1 MARDLRV
8 RIKSARHAFG
18 PWSHSIPLA
27 PPAEHVKEMTA
38 HASGKRLA
46 DGGCD
51 VAEGTRVTRRRVSGC
66 GNNEEGGGHG
76 KSLSPGSMTVE
87 GERKRAQQG
96 KTVGE
101 HGARTQSIEASPT
114 SSENSRAPRQ
124 THRSP
129 TPILTTLAK
138 LPEGEDARE
147 GIAEC
152 RGTGDVDNGG
162 ARAGAS
168 TAAPAAV
175 SAGAGAVEERGV
187 LLGSGFDAGT
197 ESESGEDERA
207 ERREKGGGCDKT
219 TAVDVNAGDVA
230 MSTSHG
236 GVASN
241 LDDLDGGEV
250 GTLEECGDGRA
261 HHRDPSA
268 EEGGGQLLA
277 RGGATKRK
285 VQRMQEEKRLCVC
298 QAAAHARSAQRHLC
312 CDMYLSCCPTYHLS
326 RSIATVRLVETPQL
340 LSQRAFVV
348 CICPAVLRYRE

>member
-18 PWSHSIPLA
+18 PWSHSIPIA

-207 ERREKGGGCDKT
+207 ERREKGGCDKT

-268 EEGGGQLLA
+268 EEGGGAVVGEGGSDEAQSAENARREASLRLSSGGTCSVRPTPSLL
-277 RGGATKRK
+277 RYVSVVLSYIPSLQIYSNSETSRDTSVTFATS
-285 VQRMQEEKRLCVC
+285 VC
-298 QAAAHARSAQRHLC
+298 GV
-312 CDMYLSCCPTYHLS
+312 YLSC
-326 RSIATVRLVETPQL
+326 R
-340 LSQRAFVV
+340 
-348 CICPAVLRYRE
+348 PAVP

>member
-66 GNNEEGGGHG
+66 GNDEEGGGRG

-250 GTLEECGDGRA
+250 GTLEECGDGRG
-261 HHRDPSA
+261 HHRHPSA
-268 EEGGGQLLA
+268 EEGGAAVVGEGGSDEAQSAENARREASLRLSSGGTCSVRPTPSLL
-277 RGGATKRK
+277 RYVSVVLSYIPSLQIYSNSETSRDTSVTFATS
-285 VQRMQEEKRLCVC
+285 VC
-298 QAAAHARSAQRHLC
+298 GV
-312 CDMYLSCCPTYHLS
+312 YLSC
-326 RSIATVRLVETPQL
+326 R
-340 LSQRAFVV
+340 
-348 CICPAVLRYRE
+348 PAVP

>member
-18 PWSHSIPLA
+18 PWSHSIPIA

-66 GNNEEGGGHG
+66 GNDEEGGGRG

-147 GIAEC
+147 AIAEG
-152 RGTGDVDNGG
+152 RGTADVDNGG

-168 TAAPAAV
+168 TAAPAAI

-187 LLGSGFDAGT
+187 LLGSGCDAGT
-197 ESESGEDERA
+197 ESDSGEDERA
-207 ERREKGGGCDKT
+207 ERREKGGCDKT

-250 GTLEECGDGRA
+250 GTLEECGDGRG
-261 HHRDPSA
+261 HHRHPSA
-268 EEGGGQLLA
+268 EEGGGAVVGEGGGDEAQSAENAGREASLRLSSGGTCSVRPTPSLL
-277 RGGATKRK
+277 RYVSVVLSYIPSLQIYSNSETSRDTSVTFATS
-285 VQRMQEEKRLCVC
+285 VC
-298 QAAAHARSAQRHLC
+298 GV
-312 CDMYLSCCPTYHLS
+312 YLSC
-326 RSIATVRLVETPQL
+326 R
-340 LSQRAFVV
+340 
-348 CICPAVLRYRE
+348 PAVP